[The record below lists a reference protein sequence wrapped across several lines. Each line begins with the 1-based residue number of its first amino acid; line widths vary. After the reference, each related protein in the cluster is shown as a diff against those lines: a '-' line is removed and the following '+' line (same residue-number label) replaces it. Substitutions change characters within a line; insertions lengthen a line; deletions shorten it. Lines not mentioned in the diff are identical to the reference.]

1 MALITCPECGKE
13 ISEMVKTC
21 PNCGYPLK
29 PGTKQ
34 HILIILEKK
43 KKFLIG
49 VVGFIVVLSVCFY
62 MWNISLN
69 KYEKMALEDCKTL
82 MGWMKNPDSFVLYD
96 DILIYPDDEEYGDLV
111 YISYGGTNSYGA
123 MVRTMSAFEQ
133 GTEYIGDYDQDEED
147 FSNQHEY
154 DRYLLA
160 FLPYDYDIKIKNN
173 YSNFIIVDADKIM
186 KGVCSV

>member
-1 MALITCPECGKE
+1 
-13 ISEMVKTC
+13 
-21 PNCGYPLK
+21 
-29 PGTKQ
+29 
-34 HILIILEKK
+34 
-43 KKFLIG
+43 
-49 VVGFIVVLSVCFY
+49 

-186 KGVCSV
+186 RNLK